1 MTLPTLIADMTGNVD
16 VSDAQRISYDAMLS
30 KPIAST
36 AQPYLVAGTGVPT
49 FTAPKGSIYT
59 DIAAAGAS
67 LRLYVN
73 TNGTTGWGAVTS
85 A

>member
-1 MTLPTLIADMTGNVD
+1 MALPTLLLDTTGNTEVA
-16 VSDAQRISYDAMLS
+16 DAQRISWNAMTNVAI
-30 KPIAST
+30 PAAT
-36 AQPYLVAGTGVPT
+36 QPYILAGSGAPT

-59 DIAAAGAS
+59 DITAAGAN

-73 TNGTTGWGAVTS
+73 SNGATTWGAVTS